1 MAAFTGQVAVV
12 TGASSGIGKAIALG
26 LAAQGATLCLVG
38 RNPETLEAIAGSAGK
53 TATRILHYRVD
64 LTINEDILELA
75 AHVQRDF
82 GSTDILV
89 HSAGVI
95 SLGPMETAPVE
106 TLDWQYR
113 TNLRAPYSLTRALL
127 PTIRVRRG
135 QVVFINS
142 SVALNARANVGQY
155 AATKHALKALAD
167 SLRDEVNIDG
177 VRVLSVFLGRTA
189 TPMQAAVH
197 DMEGKEYRPERL
209 LLTEDVASVVINAL
223 SLPRTAEVTDIYIR
237 PLVKP

>member
-12 TGASSGIGKAIALG
+12 TGASSGIGQAIALG
-26 LAAQGATLCLVG
+26 LAAQGAALCLMG
-38 RNPETLEAIAGSAGK
+38 RKLGALEAVADSARK
-53 TATRILHYRVD
+53 MARRVSHYQTD
-64 LTINEDILELA
+64 LTADEDVLKLTAHLE
-75 AHVQRDF
+75 QDF
-82 GSTDILV
+82 GSIDILV

-95 SLGPMETAPVE
+95 SLGTIETAPIE

-113 TNLRAPYSLTRALL
+113 TNVRAPYSLTKALL
-127 PTIRVRRG
+127 PMIKKRRG
-135 QVVFINS
+135 QIVFINS
-142 SVALNARANVGQY
+142 SVGLNARANVAQY

-177 VRVLSVFLGRTA
+177 IRVLTVFLGRTA

-197 DMEGKEYRPERL
+197 EMEGKEYRPERL
-209 LLTEDVASVVINAL
+209 LLPEDVAAVVISAL
-223 SLPRTAEVTDIYIR
+223 SLPRTAEVTDINIR